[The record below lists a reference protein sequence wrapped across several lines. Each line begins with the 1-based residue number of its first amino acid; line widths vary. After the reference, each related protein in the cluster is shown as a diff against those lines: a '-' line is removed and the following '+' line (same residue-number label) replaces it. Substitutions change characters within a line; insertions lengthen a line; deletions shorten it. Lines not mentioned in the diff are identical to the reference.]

1 MCSIAI
7 GMPLR
12 CNRRTS
18 QTSFNPKGTNHR
30 QILHAFGGV
39 GKWFALI

>member
-18 QTSFNPKGTNHR
+18 QTSFNPKGRIIGRFYTHS
-30 QILHAFGGV
+30 G
-39 GKWFALI
+39 ALASGLR